1 MNHAKRLVIMIVMG
15 LVIVSAVIA
24 EEYKVVVP
32 QLSPVTIKV
41 YSDIAQAVIE
51 ATGNTATI
59 QVLPF
64 ARCIYMMET
73 KAADIESMIVKIPD
87 PAKARQLKYDYST
100 TEVGKIVFVL
110 YYNKNKPI
118 KVEDLKSGNA
128 KGYKIETDTAHMD
141 HFSFPTMG
149 STSFEASIKKVDSGM
164 IDGFVFAQ
172 PSVDAA
178 LKRLGLKN
186 VARAYFDSFQI
197 KFIIQKGQN
206 GGPIDKML
214 SDGLAKIKANG
225 TYDTIMG
232 AYNEGAAN
240 YIEWQP

>member
-1 MNHAKRLVIMIVMG
+1 MNKAKRLVTMVLMMF
-15 LVIVSAVIA
+15 LLVSAFVA

-32 QLSPVTIKV
+32 QLSPATIKV
-41 YSDIAQAVIE
+41 YTDVAKAVIE
-51 ATGNTATI
+51 ATGNTATV

-73 KAADIESMIVKIPD
+73 KAADIESMIIPIPD
-87 PAKARQLKYDYST
+87 PARASQLKYDYST
-100 TEVGKIVFVL
+100 AEVGKIVFVL

-186 VARAYFDSFQI
+186 VARTYFDSFQI
-197 KFIIQKGQN
+197 KFIIQKGQK
-206 GGPIDKML
+206 GGPVDKML
-214 SDGLAKIKANG
+214 TNGLAKIRANG
-225 TYDTIMG
+225 TYDKLMG
-232 AYNEGAAN
+232 AYNEGAAT
-240 YIEWQP
+240 YMDWQP